1 MAIIGHGSKLVIVG
15 PHGGSAVNGILDCQM
30 INTGSNKVDTPESTS
45 MLSPGTSRTYEPG
58 LEDAGEITVK
68 FFFDPTDAGQVA
80 LYAAK
85 GKKYDFK
92 IVYPGGMWEE
102 VGVGIAQGHDTDV
115 PDDKNITRTVKIKK
129 TGVWTEDEPAP
140 TVSYATPQTYAHGAA
155 ITPLVPTTSGEID
168 SFSVSPSLPAAMSL
182 DTVTGIISG
191 TPSAT
196 TAAADYTVT
205 AHQGSVTATA
215 IVHITIS

>member
-15 PHGGSAVNGILDCQM
+15 PHGGSPVNADLDCQS

-45 MLSPGTSRTYEPG
+45 MLSAGTSRTYEPG

-68 FFFDPTDAGQVA
+68 FFFDPSDAGQAA

-85 GKKYDFK
+85 GKKFDYK

-115 PDDKNITRTVKIKK
+115 PDDKNITRSVKIKK
-129 TGVWTEDEPAP
+129 TGVWTEDEPDP
-140 TVSYATPQTYAHGAA
+140 TVSYTSPKTYASGSA
-155 ITPLVPTTSGEID
+155 ITPLEPTTFGVID
-168 SFSVSPSLPAAMSL
+168 SFTVSPALPTGLTL
-182 DTVTGIISG
+182 DATTGIISG

-196 TAAADYTVT
+196 TAAADYVVT
-205 AHQGSVTATA
+205 AHGDTVDATAT
-215 IVHITIS
+215 IHITIT